1 MFSAVLF
8 GNQTKNNKEFFW
20 NNKKNLQRVKQ
31 KVKSSRVQV
40 NFVAFLFVPLAFK
53 SQRYFNYPWYSNSS
67 YTCLDC
73 FLKGT
78 VGYLLPLKSFQTSFL
93 MSCRRKAAETAI
105 CNQWELNDHD
115 WHDKLQK
122 QSSYNLCSTFIFY
135 FQSFLL
141 PFCQD
146 SVR

>member
-93 MSCRRKAAETAI
+93 MSCRRNALETAI
-105 CNQWELNDHD
+105 SNQWQFGDHGRQAS
-115 WHDKLQK
+115 KSK
-122 QSSYNLCSTFIFY
+122 LCSIFIVFWSNTIALHDEKK
-135 FQSFLL
+135 QNS
-141 PFCQD
+141 
-146 SVR
+146 S